1 MNSGELRGHPN
12 STGKQRAA
20 SDLQGIGI
28 ISSSCEKTR
37 VDNDLL
43 AVGLTHSS
51 DEVQEI
57 EWSKGVSR
65 DAQSLKE
72 TFTILRDGAW
82 TETRLRF
89 ITQRAKENPKYK
101 FTSLAYLLNEGFLE
115 QCFKALKKNKAC
127 GIDGVKVE
135 EYEVHLGE
143 NLKDLVGRM
152 KALHY
157 YPQSVRRVNIP
168 KPDGKSRPLGIPT
181 VEDKIVQMGIKR
193 ILESIFEVDFSDS
206 SYGFRPNRSCH
217 DALNVVDKTIMTKPV
232 KAIVDMDIEK
242 FYDTV
247 DHKWLIECL
256 RQRINDLSLLRL
268 IVRFLKAGVMEEG
281 KYFETDRGTP
291 QGSVLSPI
299 LSNIYL
305 HYILDLWFERVARK
319 QFVGFVKLI
328 RYADD
333 FIVCFENSDEARK
346 FSEMLKQRLAK
357 FGLKVAEDK
366 SRVIEFGR
374 RVWEKTR
381 QEGGKVATFDF
392 LGFTHY
398 CDKTRKGKF
407 KLGRKTSNKK
417 FKQKMV
423 AMNEWFKNVR
433 NLVKREEWWK
443 VLRMKLIG
451 HYRYY
456 GISGNMQAL
465 RKFYY
470 LTSKLAYKWLNRRSQ
485 KKSYTYDCYCKWLKV
500 TLPEPKIYHL
510 TYALSSY

>member
-1 MNSGELRGHPN
+1 MNSGEPKGYPN
-12 STGKQRAA
+12 STGKQRAV

-37 VDNDLL
+37 VYNDLL

-82 TETRLRF
+82 TATRLRF

-143 NLKDLVGRM
+143 NLKDLVGKM
-152 KALHY
+152 KALQY
-157 YPQSVRRVNIP
+157 YPQAVRRVNIP
-168 KPDGKSRPLGIPT
+168 KPNGKTRPLGIST

-193 ILESIFEVDFSDS
+193 ILEAIFEGDFCDS

-217 DALNVVDKTIMTKPV
+217 EALDVLDKTIMTKPV
-232 KAIVDMDIEK
+232 NAIVDMDIEK
-242 FYDTV
+242 FYDTI
-247 DHKWLIECL
+247 DHKWLMECL
-256 RQRINDLSLLRL
+256 RQRINDSSLLRL
-268 IVRFLKAGVMEEG
+268 IVRFLKAGIMEEG
-281 KYFETDRGTP
+281 RYLEVDKGTV
-291 QGSVLSPI
+291 QGNVMSPI
-299 LSNIYL
+299 LANIYL
-305 HYILDLWFERVARK
+305 HFVLNLWFERGARK
-319 QFVGFVKLI
+319 QLRGFAKLI
-328 RYADD
+328 VYADD
-333 FIVCFENSDEARK
+333 FVVCFESSESARE
-346 FSEMLKQRLAK
+346 FSQMLKQRLGK
-357 FGLKVAEDK
+357 FGLKIAEDK

-374 RVWEKTR
+374 RVWEKAR
-381 QEGGKVATFDF
+381 REGRKVATFDF
-392 LGFTHY
+392 LGFTHF

-407 KLGRKTSNKK
+407 KLGRKTSSKK
-417 FKQKMV
+417 FRQKMI
-423 AMNEWFKNVR
+423 AINDWLKNVR

-443 VLRMKLIG
+443 VFRLKLLG

-456 GISGNMQAL
+456 GVSGNMQAL
-465 RKFYY
+465 KKFYY
-470 LTSKLAYKWLNRRSQ
+470 LTSELAYKWLNRRSQ
-485 KKSYTYDCYCKWLKV
+485 KKSISHSQFIRYLKI
-500 TLPEPKIYHL
+500 TLPEPKIYHM
-510 TYALSSY
+510 TYALSSF